1 MGKKKKERED
11 SAMQIGI
18 RLHDMAPGTL
28 ARRLETARR
37 QGFCCA
43 HVALSKTVDGF
54 KMSEAE
60 QRLTPEFAAEMKA
73 LFASTGQECVL
84 LGCYM
89 HLTTLD
95 EAQLER
101 TRDIYRAHFR
111 FARKIGCA
119 VVGTETPP
127 AKDYTGDVHSEEALE
142 RFIQCIAPL
151 ARSAEEA
158 GVKLAIEP
166 VAKDIVSTPERA
178 ERVLDALKSDHV
190 GIILDAVN
198 LLSRDN
204 YDRADAIVDEAIR
217 RLGDRVCLLHM
228 KDFTVDPQQFMTKAC
243 ACGTGMMRY
252 ERLMRFAIQNNLA
265 MTLEN
270 TNPGNAEATRL
281 FLENLRG

>member
-1 MGKKKKERED
+1 MN
-11 SAMQIGI
+11 IGI
-18 RLHDMAPGTL
+18 RLHDTAPGTL
-28 ARRLETARR
+28 EERLGFARA
-37 QGFCCA
+37 QGFTCT
-43 HVALSKTVDGF
+43 HLALSKLLPDF
-54 KMSEAE
+54 KMSEAPALLDDE
-60 QRLTPEFAAEMKA
+60 LASRLRAALDANGM
-73 LFASTGQECVL
+73 ECVL

-252 ERLMRFAIQNNLA
+252 ERLMRFAVQKNLA